1 MIGRVYRTAQILSLD
16 IVIGAVILLRFFCV
30 QFGVAPRWE
39 VFVLL
44 GGVVW
49 LIYTADHLRDAE
61 HKIRSSRERYLF
73 HKEHRKPLVVVAGI
87 VLLVLSILVFF
98 IPLVIFLGGLALAVF
113 SFIYL
118 IMQHR
123 LSRFLSKELYVAL
136 VYSAGILMVPFLL
149 SQTYRWD
156 VFLLLVL
163 LTFINLSLFSWY
175 EKDEDIRDKFQS
187 IATEL
192 NGKKLEKIILLLIS
206 LGLAIALLSINLIA
220 SYFIAGFVIYALMI
234 IFPDWF
240 RLSHRYR
247 AIGDGVF
254 LLPILFEWM

>member
-1 MIGRVYRTAQILSLD
+1 MIGRAYRTAQILSID
-16 IVIGAVILLRFFCV
+16 IVIGVVILLRFFCV
-30 QFGVAPRWE
+30 QFGVAPGWE
-39 VFVLL
+39 VYTLL

-61 HKIRSSRERYLF
+61 SKIKSSRERYLF
-73 HKEHRKPLVVVAGI
+73 HKNHRKSLLVVA
-87 VLLVLSILVFF
+87 VLVLIALSILVLF

-113 SFIYL
+113 SFAYL
-118 IMQHR
+118 MMQHR

-163 LTFINLSLFSWY
+163 LTFVNLSLFSWY
-175 EKDEDIRDKFQS
+175 EKEDDIKDKFQS

-192 NGKKLEKIILLLIS
+192 KGKKLEKIILLLIS
-206 LGLAIALLSINLIA
+206 IGLSIAVLSINLITI
-220 SYFIAGFVIYALMI
+220 YFITGFVIYALMI
-234 IFPDWF
+234 ISSDWF
-240 RLSHRYR
+240 RLNHRYR

-254 LLPILFEWM
+254 LLPILFEWL